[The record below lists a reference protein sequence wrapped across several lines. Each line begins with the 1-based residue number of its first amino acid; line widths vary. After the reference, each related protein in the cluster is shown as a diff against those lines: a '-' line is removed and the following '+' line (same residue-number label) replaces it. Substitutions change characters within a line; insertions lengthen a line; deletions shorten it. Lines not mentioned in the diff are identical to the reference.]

1 MRQKLTV
8 SNAIAALLLHLR
20 DATGKTPHCYLGWT
34 QGNPIAYLF
43 RYLLLGEADIAPV
56 THEVL
61 RGSSRTPSGVPSFT
75 SAVDSPFQ
83 CTIRAM
89 QESSRLIYQ
98 HRKELLTAFYRL

>member
-8 SNAIAALLLHLR
+8 LNAIAALLLHLC
-20 DATGKTPHCYLGWT
+20 DATGKTPPCYLGWT

-98 HRKELLTAFYRL
+98 HRKELLTASYRL

>member
-1 MRQKLTV
+1 MRQKPTV

-43 RYLLLGEADIAPV
+43 RYLLLGEGDIAPV

-61 RGSSRTPSGVPSFT
+61 R
-75 SAVDSPFQ
+75 
-83 CTIRAM
+83 RAEPDPE
-89 QESSRLIYQ
+89 QRPNI
-98 HRKELLTAFYRL
+98 HVG